1 MYECCLTQDS
11 LCLYLLSQQTKNQ
24 TIKQSNNQSNTMGI
38 CFSSD
43 NSDVVL
49 PAMEVV
55 KKPHWKES
63 NVFVDYDFIK
73 KIGRGGNSEVWMATE
88 KSSGMTVAIKAS
100 LEDPE
105 TRDEL
110 VKEFVMY
117 KNFDSPNVLKPRCF
131 YYTKSLTFMVMELY
145 DNDLFTSIETIEYF
159 DDSLLRKIVHE
170 IASGIKIIHDKDI
183 VHRDIKPENI
193 MIGDDGCCIVGDFGA
208 AEHVDKITLTRLI
221 GTTKFMA
228 PEIVTGF
235 FKPERSSFVVGKPI
249 DVYAL
254 GQLLYLA
261 ITKMHA
267 IPSVKNSSVWEMQK
281 VVDVDMMPLIDDLDR
296 SECLKDLLYGML
308 DPNPVQRFTIEEVL
322 AHDFVKNSMF

>member
-1 MYECCLTQDS
+1 MYECCLTQGS
-11 LCLYLLSQQTKNQ
+11 IRLYILLFTSGNQQTNKAQ
-24 TIKQSNNQSNTMGI
+24 MGS

-43 NSDVVL
+43 CGDVVL
-49 PAMEVV
+49 PVTEVV
-55 KKPHWKES
+55 EKHHWKES
-63 NVFVDYDFIK
+63 NIFADYDFIK
-73 KIGRGGNSEVWMATE
+73 RIGRGGNSEVWMAIE
-88 KSSGMTVAIKAS
+88 KSSGTTVAIKAS

-117 KNFDSPNVLKPRCF
+117 KNFDSSNVLKPLCF
-131 YYTKSLTFMVMELY
+131 YYTETLTFMVMELY
-145 DNDLFTSIETIEYF
+145 ENDLFTTFEKIEYF
-159 DDSLLRKIVHE
+159 DDLILRKIIRE
-170 IASGIKIIHDKDI
+170 IASGIKILHDKDI

-193 MIGDDGCCIVGDFGA
+193 MIDDDGCCVVGDLGA
-208 AEHVDKITLTRLI
+208 AEHIDKITLTRLI

-235 FKPERSSFVVGKPI
+235 FRPERSSFALGKPI

-267 IPSVKNSSVWEMQK
+267 ITVENNSVGEMQK
-281 VVDVDMMPLIDDLDR
+281 VVDVDMMSLVADLDR
-296 SECLKDLLYGML
+296 SECLKDLLCGML
-308 DPNPVQRFTIEEVL
+308 DPSPVQRFTIEEVL
-322 AHDFVKNSMF
+322 AHPFLAIHM